1 MAHSPLI
8 KFYEKRQ
15 FGEKINASFTFIR
28 ENAWPYI
35 KAQLLISGVI
45 LLVTNIFVNQLSL
58 DFASFMSPEEVTV
71 DFFIN
76 FLNVYGLLFMSV
88 LVTATLIPIVTY
100 GYMRAY
106 QHHPPHEIT
115 VSMILKN
122 LGTKVFYI
130 LLYNIIM
137 FVLICFGLILFF
149 IPGIY
154 IYVVLTLGTSII
166 LFEDSNPLDAIG
178 RSFTLI
184 RGKWW
189 STFGLIIVMAIIGYI
204 ISFVFGLPRTLTFG
218 LKAFTSLA
226 ENGNMQEVV
235 EAAKGE
241 QALNVLFSVFET
253 FGQILLYSLVY
264 IALAFQFF
272 NLVERIESR
281 GLMAEI
287 NQLDKKVDENEDDE
301 DF

>member
-58 DFASFMSPEEVTV
+58 DFAPFMSPEEVTV

>member
-58 DFASFMSPEEVTV
+58 DFAPFMSPEEVTV

-253 FGQILLYSLVY
+253 FGQILLYSMVY

>member
-15 FGEKINASFTFIR
+15 FGEKINATFSFIR

-35 KAQLLISGVI
+35 KAQLLISGII

-58 DFASFMSPEEVTV
+58 DFASFMNPEEVTV

-76 FLNVYGLLFMSV
+76 FLNMYGLLFLSV

-106 QHHPPHEIT
+106 QFHPPHEIT
-115 VSMILKN
+115 ASIILKN
-122 LGTKVFYI
+122 IGTKVFY
-130 LLYNIIM
+130 LLLFNII
-137 FVLICFGLILFF
+137 VAIL
-149 IPGIY
+149 
-154 IYVVLTLGTSII
+154 VVLGMFLFIIPAIYLWVVLSLGTAVI
-166 LFEDSNPLDAIG
+166 LFEDTNPLDAIG
-178 RSFTLI
+178 RSFKLI

-189 STFGLIIVMAIIGYI
+189 STFGLIVVTAIIGYI
-204 ISFVFGLPRTLTFG
+204 ISIVFGLPRSLTFG
-218 LKAFTSLA
+218 LKAFTSLT
-226 ENGNMQEVV
+226 ENGDMQEVL

-241 QALNVLFSVFET
+241 QALNVVFSVFET

-272 NLVERIESR
+272 NLVERRESR

-287 NQLDKKVDENEDDE
+287 DELDQKVDEDEDE

>member
-15 FGEKINASFTFIR
+15 FGEKINATFTFIR
-28 ENAWPYI
+28 ENAWPYV
-35 KAQLLISGVI
+35 KAQLIISGII
-45 LLVTNIFVNQLSL
+45 LLIVNIFVNQLTL
-58 DFASFMSPEEVTV
+58 DFAFVSDPEELTL
-71 DFFIN
+71 DFLVN
-76 FLNVYGLLFMSV
+76 FLNVYGLVLLSG

-106 QHHPPHEIT
+106 QHHAPQEIT
-115 VSMILKN
+115 TSIILQN
-122 LGTKVFYI
+122 LGSKVFYV
-130 LLYNIIM
+130 LLFNIIT
-137 FVLICFGLILFF
+137 LILVFLGMLLF
-149 IPGIY
+149 LIPGIY
-154 IYVVLTLGTSII
+154 IWATLALGSAII
-166 LFEDSNPLDAIG
+166 LFEDSNPIDAIG

-189 STFGLIIVMAIIGYI
+189 STFGLIVVMAIIGYI
-204 ISFVFGLPRTLTFG
+204 ISFVFGLPRALTFG
-218 LKAFTSLA
+218 IKAFTSFSESGDL
-226 ENGNMQEVV
+226 QEVV

-253 FGQILLYSLVY
+253 FGQILLYSLIY

-272 NLVERIESR
+272 NLVERKESR

-287 NQLDKKVDENEDDE
+287 DQLDKKSENEDEDE

>member
-71 DFFIN
+71 DFLIN

-218 LKAFTSLA
+218 LKAFTSLT